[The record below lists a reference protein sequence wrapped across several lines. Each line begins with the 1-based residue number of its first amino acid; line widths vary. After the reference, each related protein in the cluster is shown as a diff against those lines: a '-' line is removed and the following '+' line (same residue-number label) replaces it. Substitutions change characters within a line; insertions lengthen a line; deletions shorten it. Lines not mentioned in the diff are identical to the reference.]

1 MGTNTK
7 TGVRESGGIEEECG
21 AGGGGNSN
29 FQHQTNILS
38 GTMKNVFEQ
47 LLE

>member
-1 MGTNTK
+1 M
-7 TGVRESGGIEEECG
+7 CM
-21 AGGGGNSN
+21 GGGGGSK

-38 GTMKNVFEQ
+38 GTMKNVFEW

>member
-1 MGTNTK
+1 M
-7 TGVRESGGIEEECG
+7 
-21 AGGGGNSN
+21 GGGGASKL
-29 FQHQTNILS
+29 QHQTNILS

>member
-7 TGVRESGGIEEECG
+7 TGVWGYEGRV
-21 AGGGGNSN
+21 GGGKSK

-38 GTMKNVFEQ
+38 GTMKNEFER

>member
-1 MGTNTK
+1 MGV
-7 TGVRESGGIEEECG
+7 GGESK
-21 AGGGGNSN
+21 

-38 GTMKNVFEQ
+38 GTMKNVLER